1 MAAGQ
6 QLRSLRERRRL
17 RVRDVEEASRR
28 IADAK
33 GDEKCRLTNGWLVR
47 LEKCDSA
54 PNLHHLFVLCATY
67 GVDVFEFLRLYGI
80 NIEELPKYE
89 AIANSQ
95 QTQLL
100 SPTVISLDLTAPRT
114 TRLALDVAAKLP
126 LRLPFE
132 HSDGQSPIRYAQL
145 GANEVTMCPLIKPGS
160 IVVFDTSQTRIET
173 GDWPNDFERPIYV
186 VELRDRVT
194 CGWCERRENKLLVV
208 NFRSSSFQ
216 EFKPQDALI
225 LGRVVA
231 YYTPCVDM
239 KREATPRGLEAKG
252 VQPR

>member
-6 QLRSLRERRRL
+6 QLRSLRKQRRL

-33 GDEKCRLTNGWLVR
+33 GDDKCRISNGWLVQ

-67 GVDVFEFLRLYGI
+67 GVNVFEFLRLYGI
-80 NIEELPKYE
+80 NVEELPEYE
-89 AIANSQ
+89 AIANPQ
-95 QTQLL
+95 RTQLL
-100 SPTVISLDLTAPRT
+100 SATTTSLNLAAPRT
-114 TRLALDVAAKLP
+114 TKLAVDLTAKLP

-132 HSDGQSPIRYAQL
+132 RGNDQATIRYAQL
-145 GANEVTMCPLIKPGS
+145 GANEVTMYPLIKPGS
-160 IVVFDTSQTRIET
+160 IVVFDTAKTRVET
-173 GDWPNDFERPIYV
+173 GTWPSDIERPIYM
-186 VELRDRVT
+186 VELRDRIT
-194 CGWCERRENKLLVV
+194 CGWCEWRENKLLIV

-231 YYTPCVDM
+231 YYTPCVELET
-239 KREATPRGLEAKG
+239 KQRATTA
-252 VQPR
+252 